1 MYKPD
6 IDGSSDAVCDYTF
19 NETVIAYSHD
29 NIKSF
34 SHMFSDY
41 LNIQSLLWLSG
52 TAVHSQD
59 VTLLNIDSFRMQPC
73 FGDQP
78 NDYFYHY
85 FKAFRR
91 VLRAADFGP
100 TAKVCFKNLI
110 MQPKPEVLFSRDG
123 WRHDLRCSLVGPS
136 SLHQRWNLQMRINL
150 GLMTL
155 DGGLVTE
162 FIFRILLIRKASKL
176 GSKAGKKSDMRS
188 PDAPA
193 FGEDMMDKTPSALG
207 ISNSMELGLMLIEL
221 CDSVSIIYPD
231 VIFEVVEQ
239 DFDQLSFAE
248 QVALVAKSSVLIGMH
263 GTGIPIS
270 MHMPV
275 GSKYC
280 CGVIEIFPGVKDN
293 DLNAAQ
299 LRYPDAVPVR
309 AESSF
314 KSLRGHGNMARR
326 MGHKYARIDL
336 VGGSKTS
343 KGHRKRANADTLKG
357 KGISRNRTTATVYK
371 GARNLGEVRSV
382 GNHTTHSGTNVS
394 PDALRETAKDM
405 ILSILKAPS
414 CLLPAVIKKSL

>member
-6 IDGSSDAVCDYTF
+6 IDGSSDAMCDYTF

-52 TAVHSQD
+52 KAAHSQD

-155 DGGLVTE
+155 EGGLVTDYV
-162 FIFRILLIRKASKL
+162 FRILLIRKASKL
-176 GSKAGKKSDMRS
+176 GSKAGKKGAKKS
-188 PDAPA
+188 PDA
-193 FGEDMMDKTPSALG
+193 
-207 ISNSMELGLMLIEL
+207 
-221 CDSVSIIYPD
+221 
-231 VIFEVVEQ
+231 
-239 DFDQLSFAE
+239 
-248 QVALVAKSSVLIGMH
+248 AKGDH
-263 GTGIPIS
+263 P
-270 MHMPV
+270 
-275 GSKYC
+275 
-280 CGVIEIFPGVKDN
+280 
-293 DLNAAQ
+293 
-299 LRYPDAVPVR
+299 
-309 AESSF
+309 
-314 KSLRGHGNMARR
+314 
-326 MGHKYARIDL
+326 
-336 VGGSKTS
+336 
-343 KGHRKRANADTLKG
+343 
-357 KGISRNRTTATVYK
+357 
-371 GARNLGEVRSV
+371 
-382 GNHTTHSGTNVS
+382 
-394 PDALRETAKDM
+394 
-405 ILSILKAPS
+405 
-414 CLLPAVIKKSL
+414 LP

>member
-6 IDGSSDAVCDYTF
+6 IDGSSDAMCDYTF

-52 TAVHSQD
+52 KAAHSQD

-155 DGGLVTE
+155 EGGLVTDYV
-162 FIFRILLIRKASKL
+162 FRILLIRKASKL
-176 GSKAGKKSDMRS
+176 GSKAGKKGAKKST
-188 PDAPA
+188 DAA
-193 FGEDMMDKTPSALG
+193 KSGGDVIDKTPSALG

-221 CDSVSIIYPD
+221 SDSVTIHYPD
-231 VIFEVVEQ
+231 VMFEVVEQ
-239 DFDQLSFAE
+239 DFDLLSFSE
-248 QVALVAKSSVLIGMH
+248 QVALVAKSSILIGMH

-280 CGVIEIFPGVKDN
+280 CGVIEIFPGVKEKDRN
-293 DLNAAQ
+293 GTLS
-299 LRYPDAVPVR
+299 LGPTTVPVM

-314 KSLRGHGNMARR
+314 RSLRGHGNMARR
-326 MGHKYARIDL
+326 MGHTYARIDL

-343 KGHRKRANADTLKG
+343 KGNRKRANADGLKG
-357 KGISRNRTTATVYK
+357 KGTSRTITTPTVYN
-371 GARNLGEVRSV
+371 GARKLGEDRSV
-382 GNHTTHSGTNVS
+382 GNRTTHSGTNVS
-394 PDALRETAKDM
+394 PDALRDTAKAM

>member
-6 IDGSSDAVCDYTF
+6 IDGSSDAVCDYIF

-34 SHMFSDY
+34 THMFSDY

-52 TAVHSQD
+52 NAAQSQD
-59 VTLLNIDSFRMQPC
+59 VTLLNIDSFRMQPY

-91 VLRAADFGP
+91 VLRAQDFGP

-110 MQPKPEVLFSRDG
+110 MQPKPEILFSRDG
-123 WRHDLRCSLVGPS
+123 WRHDLRCSFVGPS
-136 SLHQRWNLQMRINL
+136 SLHQRWNLQMRMNL

-155 DGGLVTE
+155 DELVTE
-162 FIFRILLIRKASKL
+162 EVFRILLVRKASKL
-176 GSKAGKKSDMRS
+176 GAKSSKKGVKRSIDTSNISGDMI
-188 PDAPA
+188 
-193 FGEDMMDKTPSALG
+193 DKTPSALG
-207 ISNSMELGLMLIEL
+207 ISNTADLGLMLTEL
-221 CDSVSIIYPD
+221 CDEVYVLFPD
-231 VIFEVVEQ
+231 VLFEVVEQ
-239 DFDQLSFAE
+239 DLDLLSFAE
-248 QVALVAKSSVLIGMH
+248 QVALVAKSSILIGMH

-280 CGVIEIFPGVKDN
+280 CGVIEIFPGVKEKDRN
-293 DLNAAQ
+293 GTLLLGPNA
-299 LRYPDAVPVR
+299 LPVTT
-309 AESSF
+309 ESSF

-326 MGHKYARIDL
+326 MGYTYTRIDL

-343 KGHRKRANADTLKG
+343 KGHRKRANADSLKG
-357 KGISRNRTTATVYK
+357 KEVSRNRTSSTILT
-371 GARNLGEVRSV
+371 GARKLPEDRPV
-382 GNHTTHSGTNVS
+382 GNRTTHSGTNVS
-394 PDALRETAKDM
+394 PDALRESAKVM